1 MQVRTTVMARNGM
14 VVCSQPLASQVG
26 VQVLA
31 RGGNAVDAA
40 VATAAALGV
49 LEPMSIG
56 IGGDAFAL
64 VYSAK
69 SNRISALDA
78 SGRSPY
84 AATPDVYSQL
94 GIQSMPQKGIHSV
107 TVPGAVHGWGSLLD
121 KFGTIPLGE
130 LLQPAIELAEE
141 GFPVIEHTGHEWQ
154 KLEGKLRATMEAS
167 EQYLIHGKAPAAGSV
182 FRQRNLAKT
191 LGKIAKEGPEAFYQ
205 GEIAE
210 KIVRCSEKYGG
221 LFSLRDLSEFSSEWV
236 EPITARYRGYDVYE
250 LPPSTQGFV
259 ALEMLKILEE
269 YDLPSLG
276 HNTPDYLH
284 LLVEAKKLAFADRD
298 LHLADRDTMRV
309 RIEDLIDHR
318 RIKSLRGM
326 IHPDRA
332 SEVVKTVPVEGD
344 TEYVAAADR
353 EGNCVSFIQSLFMGF
368 GSGIVAEDTGIVLQN
383 RGHMFSLDTNHP
395 NCIGPH
401 KRCVHTLMPGMVFKD
416 GRPFL
421 VLGLKGGHVQPQ
433 VQVQMIANVI
443 DFGMT
448 VQDAIN
454 APRFNHL
461 SGLEVALEPEVSEEA
476 SRGLGGKG
484 HRVVAAPEE
493 SFGGA
498 HAILWN
504 LESGVLMGGSDP
516 RKGGCAI
523 GF

>member
-1 MQVRTTVMARNGM
+1 
-14 VVCSQPLASQVG
+14 
-26 VQVLA
+26 
-31 RGGNAVDAA
+31 
-40 VATAAALGV
+40 
-49 LEPMSIG
+49 
-56 IGGDAFAL
+56 
-64 VYSAK
+64 
-69 SNRISALDA
+69 
-78 SGRSPY
+78 
-84 AATPDVYSQL
+84 
-94 GIQSMPQKGIHSV
+94 
-107 TVPGAVHGWGSLLD
+107 
-121 KFGTIPLGE
+121 
-130 LLQPAIELAEE
+130 
-141 GFPVIEHTGHEWQ
+141 
-154 KLEGKLRATMEAS
+154 
-167 EQYLIHGKAPAAGSV
+167 
-182 FRQRNLAKT
+182 
-191 LGKIAKEGPEAFYQ
+191 
-205 GEIAE
+205 
-210 KIVRCSEKYGG
+210 
-221 LFSLRDLSEFSSEWV
+221 
-236 EPITARYRGYDVYE
+236 
-250 LPPSTQGFV
+250 
-259 ALEMLKILEE
+259 MLKILEE
-269 YDLPSLG
+269 CDLPSLG

-309 RIEDLIDHR
+309 RIEDLISDR

-461 SGLEVALEPEVSEEA
+461 SGLEVALEPEVSEET
-476 SRGLGGKG
+476 SRGLEGKG
-484 HRVVAAPEE
+484 HRVVSAPEE

-498 HAILWN
+498 HAILLN